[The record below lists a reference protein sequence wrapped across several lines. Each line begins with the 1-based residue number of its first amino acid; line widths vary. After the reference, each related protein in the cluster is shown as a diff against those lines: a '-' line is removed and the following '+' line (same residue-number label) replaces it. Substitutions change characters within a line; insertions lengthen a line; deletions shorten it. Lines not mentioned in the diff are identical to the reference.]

1 MKAIEGQ
8 TWKLFEQEFLPLG
21 KTYDYVIFDCPP
33 GISPLSET
41 AVRASDLII
50 VPTIPDFVSV
60 FGLKQ
65 YLLESAVWK
74 FSTTEAIAARPCH
87 QVPKRPSNNTKTT
100 LNGWKPQPKS
110 RFRMAIDID
119 GLAVLHAIAE
129 NPLAFPDVVAELKK
143 VALRSSR
150 SNLRP
155 KRRLSKASDIFIPQS
170 AARPLSLSSTIC
182 VTLAALLSSKDSISI
197 RTIRNSRPRS
207 LLCPANGLPISA
219 VPAKKPPKP
228 VPAKKASKL
237 ATAKKAPKPAQ
248 SPEQKAL
255 GRGAQPKRQI
265 WPRRATFGAST
276 APQASRLSRRPGRK
290 TDSGSCQETR
300 HR

>member
-60 FGLKQ
+60 FGLK
-65 YLLESAVWK
+65 AFVNIFWK
-74 FSTTEAIAARPCH
+74 APSGSLPR
-87 QVPKRPSNNTKTT
+87 PKRLPHVLVTKFQKAVKQHKDYVER
-100 LNGWKPQPKS
+100 LEAAAKIKVPD
-110 RFRMAIDID
+110 AIDID

-129 NPLAFPDVVAELKK
+129 NPLAFPDVVAELNK
-143 VALRSSR
+143 VARALVVKQFKAKATTLESLRHIHSAIGGEAFVLILDDLGDSG
-150 SNLRP
+150 SDSLV
-155 KRRLSKASDIFIPQS
+155 KRLDKDNSELKTAQPAWPRKRLADLASG
-170 AARPLSLSSTIC
+170 A
-182 VTLAALLSSKDSISI
+182 
-197 RTIRNSRPRS
+197 
-207 LLCPANGLPISA
+207 A

-237 ATAKKAPKPAQ
+237 ATAKNAPKPAQ

-255 GRGAQPKRQI
+255 AAGSRPKRQI
-265 WPRRATFGAST
+265 WPRRATFGA
-276 APQASRLSRRPGRK
+276 ARRRKLHACSRRPGLRVLPRNS
-290 TDSGSCQETR
+290 T
-300 HR
+300 